1 MECMRQRLAWV
12 STVPLLAAGLLAGH
26 ALAYRLAIPDGD
38 ARAHA
43 LAHSGHGYL
52 AYAPAAL
59 AVCLTLVLAALAL
72 RARAAFRGESRPR
85 SAPPAIV
92 AMLPPAAFVLQEYL
106 ERVVH
111 SGHLAWT
118 VALAPTFLLGLAL
131 QLPVALAAL
140 VVAQILDWLAHAVGV
155 ALAGER
161 PRFALLPPALQ
172 PVAVPSR
179 PRVGILARGYGE
191 RAPPS
196 IRQP

>member
-1 MECMRQRLAWV
+1 MRQRLAWV
-12 STVPLLAAGLLAGH
+12 STVPLMAAGLLAGH
-26 ALAYRLAIPDGD
+26 ALAYRLAIPDGN

-43 LAHSGHGYL
+43 LAHSGHRYL
-52 AYAPAAL
+52 AYAPLAL

-72 RARAAFRGESRPR
+72 RALAAFRGEGRR
-85 SAPPAIV
+85 SAPPAIFAV
-92 AMLPPAAFVLQEYL
+92 LPPAAFVLQEHL
-106 ERVVH
+106 ERLVH

-131 QLPVALAAL
+131 QLPVALATL
-140 VVAQILDWLAHAVGV
+140 VVAQILDWLAYAVGV

-161 PRFALLPPALQ
+161 PRFALLPRALQ

>member
-12 STVPLLAAGLLAGH
+12 STVPLMAAGLLAGH

-38 ARAHA
+38 VRAHA

-131 QLPVALAAL
+131 QL
-140 VVAQILDWLAHAVGV
+140 
-155 ALAGER
+155 
-161 PRFALLPPALQ
+161 RFALLPPALQ

-179 PRVGILARGYGE
+179 PLVGILARGYGE